1 MTKLILEGDLALTK
15 NLEEKVREELRN
27 RGIEGRVTVDAE
39 IVPVPVGP
47 GDVGFGEEIRQLLLG
62 LSDFL
67 KAVPDATVKVAEGI
81 KDRLSQGSAEVS
93 IEPGGVVRIKVR
105 GSAQGVPEIA
115 REVAT
120 VVAAAGGQTPR

>member
-105 GSAQGVPEIA
+105 GRASVTENVDQM
-115 REVAT
+115 RH
-120 VVAAAGGQTPR
+120 RF